1 MVHRLING
9 WKSTVT
15 TTNDERTIR
24 LREAQDDAD
33 SWKEWYR
40 LTPLERWRE
49 SMKLW
54 QFFLT
59 VKGSLD
65 PEPDPQSPFNDFLP
79 RGAAPAYGRSGLRV
93 LRRGRV

>member
-1 MVHRLING
+1 MTLTDDR
-9 WKSTVT
+9 
-15 TTNDERTIR
+15 RAIR

-40 LTPLERWRE
+40 LTPLELWRE

-79 RGAAPAYGRSGLRV
+79 WGKAPAYGRSGLRV